1 MDDLGAVFEA
11 ACDIADEHRI
21 GLAVVDDVEDLR
33 SSRGMFV
40 RCMLRAA
47 CCVCCICCVCYMLC
61 VLHMLRMLHVVC
73 VAYVAYVACL

>member
-47 CCVCCICCVCYMLC
+47 CCVGCICCVCCMFVSCMLC
-61 VLHMLRMLHVVC
+61 VACCMLRVGLR
-73 VAYVAYVACL
+73 